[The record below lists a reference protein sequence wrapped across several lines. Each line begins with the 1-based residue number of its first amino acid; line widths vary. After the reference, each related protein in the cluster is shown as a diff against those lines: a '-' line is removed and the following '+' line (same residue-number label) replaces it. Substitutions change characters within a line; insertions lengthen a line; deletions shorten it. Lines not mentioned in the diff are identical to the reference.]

1 MRPPAIA
8 GFIGNAVLRRDRI
21 GESPCQVHS
30 FKRGKEL
37 FYLKASPAVYA
48 PTTYSVQREAAIVRW
63 LSGRLN
69 VPEVVL
75 AESSGSHEYMITRAV
90 PGVPLSARIEVGQP
104 VLELFTAALRQLQ
117 SIPPPAAPSKRARAS
132 ACASWSTCSAR
143 A

>member
-1 MRPPAIA
+1 M
-8 GFIGNAVLRRDRI
+8 
-21 GESPCQVHS
+21 HS

-37 FYLKASPAVYA
+37 FFLKASPAVSA
-48 PTTYSVQREAAIVRW
+48 PTAYSVQREAAILRW

-90 PGVPLSARIEVGQP
+90 PGVPLSARIEAGQP